1 MLKIDAFNHI
11 WPKPF
16 HEALVA
22 HVGET
27 TDITRRSEAVPMMTD
42 LHRRF
47 EVMDLFGPDY
57 RQVLSIAS
65 PPFEKYADP
74 GKALDLARIASDS
87 MAELCESHPDRFP
100 GFIGTAVTSNEGAL
114 VHEARRNVEELGA
127 LGMQVY
133 TNVAGKPLDRPEFEA
148 FWAYMASSGKPVWM
162 HPAHGEGFPDY
173 LAEER
178 SEYEIWWTFG
188 WPYET
193 SAAMARLVFSGVF
206 DRHPGL
212 RVITHHAGGMV
223 PFFEGRVG
231 PGWDQMGARTTDR
244 DLAAVRKGL
253 KRPHLHYFRDFVAD
267 TASFGSRRAIEHAI
281 EFFGHENVVFASDA
295 PFDPE
300 GGPMYIRDTIA
311 ILDAL
316 DVSEN
321 VRADIYHG
329 NIARLTGCGCDPPPR
344 YARKAA
350 TRRLR
355 EAGQGARALTPPASA
370 APRRRRTSPDPCAG
384 RRGP

>member
-42 LHRRF
+42 LDRRF
-47 EVMDLFGPDY
+47 AVMDLFGPDY
-57 RQVLSIAS
+57 RQILSLAS
-65 PPFEKYADP
+65 PPFELYAEPD
-74 GKALDLARIASDS
+74 KALELARIASDG
-87 MAELCESHPDRFP
+87 MAELCARHPDRFP
-100 GFIGTAVTSNEGAL
+100 GFIGTAVMSNEAAL
-114 VHEARRNVEELGA
+114 VEEARRTIEDLGA
-127 LGMQVY
+127 LGMQVF
-133 TNVAGKPLDRPEFEA
+133 TNVAGRPLDRPEFEE
-148 FWAYMASSGKPVWM
+148 FWAAMAGSGKPVWM
-162 HPAHGEGFPDY
+162 HPARGASFPDY
-173 LAEER
+173 LSEQR

-193 SAAMARLVFSGVF
+193 SAAMARLVFSGVL

-212 RVITHHAGGMV
+212 TVITHHAGGMV

-244 DLAAVRKGL
+244 DLAAVRRGL
-253 KRPHLHYFRDFVAD
+253 KRPHLDYFRDFVAD

-281 EFFGHENVVFASDA
+281 EFFGHRNVVFASDA

-300 GGPMYIRDTIA
+300 GGPMYIRETIR

-316 DVSEN
+316 DVSEG
-321 VRADIYHG
+321 VRRDLYAG
-329 NIARLTGCGCDPPPR
+329 NIARMTG
-344 YARKAA
+344 
-350 TRRLR
+350 LEL
-355 EAGQGARALTPPASA
+355 EAMA
-370 APRRRRTSPDPCAG
+370 
-384 RRGP
+384 